1 MKRPETLAILE
12 AVLAITLWAVS
23 FVFMKIAL
31 REISAATMIAIRFA
45 MGAALVGLAAWRKG
59 DFARLRRADMPRLA
73 LLGFVGITLQQ
84 LLQVSG
90 QATSDASVAA
100 FLASTA
106 PAFTVALAALVLRE
120 KPGLWQIFGVALATV
135 GAVVVSTGG
144 DVAALARGQFGAP
157 GNLLVLLSAVVW
169 AAFTILNKHVVQ
181 DRPSTLVTAGMFFF
195 GWLFALPFFVA
206 QEGWREI
213 PNLSLAGWGA
223 VLYVGLL
230 ATAVAYLINSHAL
243 KHIPASR
250 VAVIQNLEAI
260 IAVAAAAL
268 FLQEQVTGAML
279 LGGAAIIAGVYLAER
294 GAAEVE
300 AVVEAEVR

>member
-1 MKRPETLAILE
+1 
-12 AVLAITLWAVS
+12 
-23 FVFMKIAL
+23 
-31 REISAATMIAIRFA
+31 
-45 MGAALVGLAAWRKG
+45 
-59 DFARLRRADMPRLA
+59 
-73 LLGFVGITLQQ
+73 
-84 LLQVSG
+84 
-90 QATSDASVAA
+90 
-100 FLASTA
+100 
-106 PAFTVALAALVLRE
+106 
-120 KPGLWQIFGVALATV
+120 
-135 GAVVVSTGG
+135 
-144 DVAALARGQFGAP
+144 
-157 GNLLVLLSAVVW
+157 VW

-243 KHIPASR
+243 KHILASR